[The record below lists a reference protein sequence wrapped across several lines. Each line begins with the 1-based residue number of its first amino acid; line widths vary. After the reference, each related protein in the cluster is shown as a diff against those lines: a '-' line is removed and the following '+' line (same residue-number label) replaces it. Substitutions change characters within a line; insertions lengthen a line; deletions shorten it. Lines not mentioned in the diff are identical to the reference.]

1 MIEQKG
7 CPEWL
12 EAVSAYLD
20 GALAPDEEQ
29 RVHAHLRGCPGCAE
43 ELVDLVP
50 LVQTI
55 RGLPPVAPPRDLW
68 PDLQRELKSDLAFR
82 NGARRQAAAGW
93 ARPALGAMAAVT
105 VTVVG
110 GALALFGAK
119 SAAPAVPVADLDTY
133 WHQHDAFDRDQGLP
147 TRYAPDLGAVE
158 AAYNLDD

>member
-1 MIEQKG
+1 MSDHKG

-20 GALAPDEEQ
+20 GALAPDEEL
-29 RVHAHLRGCPGCAE
+29 RVHAHLRACAGCAE

-55 RGLPPVAPPRDLW
+55 RALPPVAPPRDLW
-68 PDLQRELKSDLAFR
+68 PDLQRELKSDLTFR
-82 NGARRQAAAGW
+82 NGAKRQAAAAW
-93 ARPALGAMAAVT
+93 TKPALGAVFA

-110 GALALFGAK
+110 GAVALFGAK
-119 SAAPAVPVADLDTY
+119 PAAPAVPVADLDTY
-133 WHQHDAFDRDQGLP
+133 WLQHDAFDRDQGLP

-158 AAYNLDD
+158 ASYHLDE